1 MVSSALSRD
10 LTGQKVVIAN
20 TQCFVAIFLWASG
33 FVALEFLVDD
43 WGALSLNAIRLGVS
57 ALFLMLWWI
66 LRDGLSVITQAPW
79 SKGLMV
85 GGLGWGIGSL
95 LLFLGQRMSDPVTT
109 TIVVAMMPLAGA
121 AIEMIFEKRKLLW
134 GEYLGIGLALSGG
147 YLATGV
153 SLAKSEVGIGVVLC
167 FLAIF
172 LFAWATRATTR
183 QLGNLTATGQTTVTM
198 IGGAVVSFGLY
209 LGFLAVGSA
218 EVHIGPVT
226 LSVIWPLFI
235 FLLPSSGIAQLL
247 WIIGAGRLGIM
258 IASFHMNAA
267 PFYVMVILAT
277 LFDAA
282 WQPARIIGAALVI
295 LGVIIAQSRHWNQK
309 AM

>member
-1 MVSSALSRD
+1 MVSSVLSRE
-10 LTGQKVVIAN
+10 LTGRRVVIAN
-20 TQCFVAIFLWASG
+20 TQCFASIFLWASG

-66 LRDGLSVITQAPW
+66 LRDGLSVITHAPW
-79 SKGLMV
+79 SKGLIV

-153 SLAKSEVGIGVVLC
+153 SLAKSEVGVGVVLC

-183 QLGNLTATGQTTVTM
+183 QLGDLTATGQTTVTM

-209 LGFLAVGSA
+209 LGFLAAGSV
-218 EVHIGPVT
+218 EVQIGPVT
-226 LSVIWPLFI
+226 PSVIWPLFI
-235 FLLPSSGIAQLL
+235 FLLPSSG
-247 WIIGAGRLGIM
+247 
-258 IASFHMNAA
+258 
-267 PFYVMVILAT
+267 
-277 LFDAA
+277 
-282 WQPARIIGAALVI
+282 
-295 LGVIIAQSRHWNQK
+295 
-309 AM
+309 

>member
-1 MVSSALSRD
+1 MSSVLSRE
-10 LTGQKVVIAN
+10 LTGRRVVIAN
-20 TQCFVAIFLWASG
+20 TQCFTSIFLWASG

-66 LRDGLSVITQAPW
+66 LRDGLSVITHAPW
-79 SKGLMV
+79 SKGLIV

-121 AIEMIFEKRKLLW
+121 AIEMIFEKRKLSW

-153 SLAKSEVGIGVVLC
+153 SLAKSEVGVGVVLC

-183 QLGNLTATGQTTVTM
+183 QLGDLTATGQTTVTM

-209 LGFLAVGSA
+209 LGFLAAGSV
-218 EVHIGPVT
+218 EVQIGPVT
-226 LSVIWPLFI
+226 PSVIWPLFI

-267 PFYVMVILAT
+267 PFYVMVIL
-277 LFDAA
+277 
-282 WQPARIIGAALVI
+282 V
-295 LGVIIAQSRHWNQK
+295 
-309 AM
+309 